1 MIPVNG
7 PTRSAVH
14 AFYAVANHTESPY
27 QHGLYARLV
36 AEQLALQN
44 RETEPSRDPAFDL
57 IVDQEMAILVTNA
70 AKVPLNDLRQHL
82 ASQLQSGS
90 QVACLIVMCFNEQQR
105 LFRVDVPLSLRERR
119 NRPEVDESA
128 ATTKCHDSLTSH
140 IS

>member
-27 QHGLYARLV
+27 QHGLYTRLV
-36 AEQLALQN
+36 AEQMTLQN
-44 RETEPSRDPAFDL
+44 RETVPSHDPVFDL
-57 IVDQEMAILVTNA
+57 IVEQEMAILVTNE

-90 QVACLIVMCFNEQQR
+90 QVVCLIVMCFNEQQR
-105 LFRVDVPLSLRERR
+105 LFRVDVPLSLQGQN
-119 NRPEVDESA
+119 NRPDVDESA
-128 ATTKCHDSLTSH
+128 PTTKGHASKSH